1 MSDCDVNLDGVDTDL
16 LWIERVVDNHS
27 VVVRVAGEVD
37 LTNASLLDAQLRLAE
52 AVVVPPAP
60 VVLDLE
66 AVSFIGSA
74 GLNTLIV
81 HHLRCAELGSRLVV
95 VAGHWVTRVLSLS
108 GLDEVIS
115 VTPAGADR
123 PTGAGDGHPG

>member
-1 MSDCDVNLDGVDTDL
+1 VNLDGVGTDL

-27 VVVRVAGEVD
+27 VVVRVAGEID
-37 LTNASLLDAQLRLAE
+37 LTNASLLGTQLRLAE

-74 GLNTLIV
+74 GLNALV
-81 HHLRCAELGSRLVV
+81 EHHLRCVELGSRLVV
-95 VAGHWVTRVLSLS
+95 VAGRRVSRVLNLS
-108 GLDEVIS
+108 GLDEVIT
-115 VTPAGADR
+115 VTSAGADH